1 MATDIRTPN
10 DPLVYQGGMLPEVVV
25 EADRPYK
32 LFFGQLRDS
41 IKAWQERNLYN
52 QDYSGAS
59 DYIGAGLGMVGSE
72 VARAATNLLSL
83 GEYAAREILPSGIT
97 GRPARRYSAYE
108 SNPASYA
115 LAEAA
120 MDVAPVPIVDDAIRL
135 AGRAA
140 ARNATRTATRT
151 AARNL
156 SEQVAQRSVNP
167 QQSTDF
173 FNRTLPSLEQRFRA
187 DPSNDVYRIVGTMSD
202 AERRQFLTDTM
213 AESGANWQ
221 RYYNENPQRI
231 DEIVDLYK
239 ATGATEGQAKVLAL
253 AQKADQMA
261 PKPNI
266 MVYDYPFFGS
276 SLLYK
281 DKYLPRLDAY
291 LTDLVD
297 KGKMTIDHKNKV
309 MSEQTAKKSIGVGAR
324 TAGFYNPAYDFG
336 ASYPLRSTITHE
348 ATHALQGNIGREMLD
363 MGVGRRKFSYHEQKA
378 RASMSRAQ
386 RVEQDYK
393 DLLNFDP
400 YGIQTYEEVVGE
412 MIDRGRNQ
420 FVQTAPWNADASQNI
435 IYNYMNAHKDKIKSK
450 LGLLGFLYKPMLNES
465 KLLSGAN
472 PYLKRPVEIQAR
484 VSGEFAEKLL
494 SDRANNDFLK
504 GIDPY
509 NLPEYNKLTPKQ
521 RDYMFDTFFDAAN
534 RRSILP
540 QGSDFRGGRVNIT
553 GQKVYGTPIADQ
565 ILSGFYDIKMPT
577 ELGGGT
583 YLPSYEN
590 YKSILPREVLWEMFR
605 NVTRSVPAVAAGTT
619 AAGYGVASR
628 RDQSPDNKKK

>member
-1 MATDIRTPN
+1 MATDIRDPN
-10 DPLVYQGGMLPEVVV
+10 DPLVYRGGELPEVVV

-120 MDVAPVPIVDDAIRL
+120 MDVAPVPIVDDALRL

-140 ARNATRTATRT
+140 TRNAARTATRT

-156 SEQVAQRSVNP
+156 SEQVAQRSANP
-167 QQSTDF
+167 QQSAGF
-173 FNRTLPSLEQRFRA
+173 FNRVLPSLQKRFTA
-187 DPSNDVYRIVGTMSD
+187 DGDNDIYSMVGTMSD

-231 DEIVDLYK
+231 NEIVDLYK
-239 ATGATEGQAKVLAL
+239 GVGVQELQAKVLAL

-261 PKPNI
+261 PHPNI
-266 MVYDYPFFGS
+266 MIYDYPFFGS

-281 DKYLPRLDAY
+281 NKYLPRLDAY

-297 KGKMTIDHKNKV
+297 KGKMTIDHKNKI
-309 MSEQTAKKSIGVGAR
+309 MLEQPQRDSIGVSVG
-324 TAGFYNPAYDFG
+324 TAGFYEPQADFG
-336 ASYPLRSTITHE
+336 ASYPRRKTVTHE
-348 ATHALQGNIGREMLD
+348 AAHALQGNVGREMLD
-363 MGVGRRKFSYHEQKA
+363 MGIGRRKFSDYERKA
-378 RASMSRAQ
+378 RASMSPAQ
-386 RVEQDYK
+386 RIEQDYK
-393 DLLNFDP
+393 DLYNYNPSSL
-400 YGIQTYEEVVGE
+400 QAYEDVVGE
-412 MIDRGRNQ
+412 MIDLGRNQ
-420 FVQTAPWNADASQNI
+420 FVQTAPWNTDASQNI
-435 IYNYMNAHKDKIKSK
+435 IYNYIKAHKDKIKSK
-450 LGLLGFLYKPMLNES
+450 LGISDFMYDIILADSNVM
-465 KLLSGAN
+465 SGAS
-472 PYLKRPVEIQAR
+472 PYLKRPAEIQAR

-494 SDRANNDFLK
+494 SDSANNDFLK

-509 NLPEYNKLTPKQ
+509 NLPEYDKLTPKQ

-540 QGSDFRGGRVNIT
+540 IGSDRRGGRVNIT
-553 GQKVYGTPIADQ
+553 GQKFYGTPLADQ
-565 ILSGFYDIKMPT
+565 ILSGFYDIKTPKN
-577 ELGGGT
+577 LGKNNAIK
-583 YLPSYEN
+583 PYEN
-590 YKSILPREVLWEMFR
+590 YKDILPKEVLWEMFR

-619 AAGYGVASR
+619 AAGYGVASGR
-628 RDQSPDNKKK
+628 NQSPDNKKK